1 MGKKWEILFEG
12 KLVRRAESAKECARL
27 CRWKMDDPR
36 YVIRKRLKKKHRK
49 ILA

>member
-12 KLVRRAESAKECARL
+12 NVIRRAGSVRECVWI
-27 CRWKMDDPR
+27 CRWKLDDPR